1 MSSYSQ
7 IYVTFAESEHHC
19 PLGFAYYDQGRCY
32 KYEGLKDDTMSLSEA
47 RERCA
52 SYNDDVSN
60 INQDQFDV
68 VSVRDEHEN
77 DLVTKILTDAPKD
90 KDDSG
95 NDLGRNPYTLP
106 WIGLYKKAADSWNS
120 PTWSDGS
127 LVIYSKWSPNAPS
140 DYKVCS

>member
-1 MSSYSQ
+1 
-7 IYVTFAESEHHC
+7 
-19 PLGFAYYDQGRCY
+19 
-32 KYEGLKDDTMSLSEA
+32 MSLSEA

-52 SYNDDVSN
+52 SYNDDGSN

-77 DLVTKILTDAPKD
+77 NLVTKILTDAPKD
-90 KDDSG
+90 K
-95 NDLGRNPYTLP
+95 DLGRNPYTLP
-106 WIGLYKKAADSWNS
+106 WIGLYKKEADSWNS

-140 DYKVCS
+140 EYKVCS